1 MENVSKNFLIHSI
14 KKILSEDV
22 PPLSDSWY
30 KRPGIVPKSHLE
42 MQQIKSTVPVQKAI
56 LWCDRILQL
65 LNTDEHLYEIIDYL
79 TEGIPVMDHLM
90 VENAEVGLI
99 NMSELNELQ
108 DSQIPEYL
116 QHYIISL
123 KNSLKSGSYSD
134 TDQQLIHHYSVIVG
148 FVLNRYITKEL

>member
-56 LWCDRILQL
+56 LWCDRLPLMEMPQKIFQRNKRNYLTSSVESLYLFSSIEYTDSKGFVIL
-65 LNTDEHLYEIIDYL
+65 LNEDSMHLWNNKIQIKYL
-79 TEGIPVMDHLM
+79 RYKLC
-90 VENAEVGLI
+90 
-99 NMSELNELQ
+99 
-108 DSQIPEYL
+108 
-116 QHYIISL
+116 
-123 KNSLKSGSYSD
+123 
-134 TDQQLIHHYSVIVG
+134 IVP
-148 FVLNRYITKEL
+148 